1 MTTRHPSS
9 GDPSRMAE
17 RTHVHRPPPPP
28 AAPLSRLVS
37 LDVFRGVTI
46 AAMLLVNKQG
56 NSGDG
61 YEALQHVPWHGATP
75 TDWIFPF
82 FLFIVGVALPFSL
95 ANRRRK
101 GASDGEILRHALV
114 RGAILFVLGM
124 FEKNF
129 PFSGMDLETF
139 RIPGVLQRIALC
151 YVAATWLLLKTTPR
165 TQGIIAA
172 TLLVSYWVLLTFVP
186 VPGAGVVPLTLEFAS
201 VNWAAWLDQLTM
213 GRHLGYGNYTWDANG
228 LLSTVPSLVSTQF
241 GVFTAWLLTSGHGL
255 QTAVRRMAALGTGA
269 ALAGWVWGGIPPLHG
284 LMIVGEPTL
293 TAPLFFPINKLMWT
307 STYVLWTSG
316 LGMLVLAACLWL
328 FDMPRSGDQPGT
340 APAWASPFVW
350 LGTNA
355 IFVYMASTIV
365 WKLLATIRMDASTG
379 MSRPLPGWLY
389 EHVFHAAIPDA
400 ALASLVLSLTYAALW
415 VGVAALMYRR
425 GLFLKL

>member
-1 MTTRHPSS
+1 MPATTHADSQP
-9 GDPSRMAE
+9 
-17 RTHVHRPPPPP
+17 RPHAVPFP
-28 AAPLSRLVS
+28 RLVS
-37 LDVFRGVTI
+37 LDVFRGITI

-56 NSGDG
+56 NSRDG

-82 FLFIVGVALPFSL
+82 FLFIVGVALPFSV
-95 ANRRRK
+95 ANRKRK

-151 YVAATWLLLKTTPR
+151 YVAATWLLLKTNAR
-165 TQGIIAA
+165 TQVIVAGA
-172 TLLVSYWVLLTFVP
+172 LLVGYWVLLTFVP
-186 VPGAGVVPLTLEFAS
+186 VPGAGVVPLTLEYAS

-213 GRHLGYGNYTWDANG
+213 GRHLGYGNRTWDANG

-241 GVFTAWLLTSGHGL
+241 GIFTAWLL
-255 QTAVRRMAALGTGA
+255 MAARPLRT
-269 ALAGWVWGGIPPLHG
+269 ALPKMAGIGLAVAVVGWLWGGVPPLHG
-284 LMIVGEPTL
+284 LAIVGEPTL
-293 TAPLFFPINKLMWT
+293 TAPVFFPINKLMWT

-316 LGMLVLAACLWL
+316 LGMLALAACLWL
-328 FDMPRSGDQPGT
+328 VDIPG
-340 APAWASPFVW
+340 ARQAGAGQHPGWARPFVW

-355 IFVYMASTIV
+355 IFVYMVSTIV
-365 WKLLATIRMDASTG
+365 WKLAAMIRIHTG
-379 MSRPLPGWLY
+379 PDTTRPLPGWLY
-389 EHVFHAAIPDA
+389 DNVFHAAVPDA
-400 ALASLVLSLTYAALW
+400 ALASLLLSLTYAALW
-415 VGVAALMYRR
+415 MAVAGLMYRR